1 MEFLVLVM
9 VLVLGLALGW
19 MLGLD
24 SGRKSVQEMERAYW
38 LVLVQDLEKE
48 IRLVKA
54 KVKARELGREREN
67 SPKS

>member
-9 VLVLGLALGW
+9 VLGMGLALGW

-24 SGRKSVQEMERAYW
+24 SGRKSVQEMERAHW

-54 KVKARELGREREN
+54 KVKAREL
-67 SPKS
+67 SQSQ

>member
-1 MEFLVLVM
+1 MEFLAMVT
-9 VLVLGLALGW
+9 VLVLGMALGW

-24 SGRKSVQEMERAYW
+24 SGRKSVQAMERAYW

-54 KVKARELGREREN
+54 KVKARELSQSE
-67 SPKS
+67 